1 MRVQFGER
9 IYFCT
14 LATKTSGKL
23 LLITTSNGVY
33 TVDCKTED
41 NASYCYWQLLKKGWY
56 NFSDYEYSN

>member
-1 MRVQFGER
+1 MRVKFGKR

-14 LATKTSGKL
+14 LATKTSGNR

-41 NASYCYWQLLKKGWY
+41 NAVDCHRQLLQNGWCD
-56 NFSDYEYSN
+56 FSYYQYSN